1 MAKESAKQIICDVGH
16 AANVKV
22 KLRALLT
29 SEIVAVDEM
38 THEGLPTER
47 SIDEQGTI
55 ISIVDY
61 TLFANGFKLL
71 LKLPATSAN
80 GWKCNATTHLE
91 SAPRAAPELLLR
103 RPKVHFT
110 LELKLQVAI

>member
-1 MAKESAKQIICDVGH
+1 MFKQNIVININCYLPLKVAKESAKHIICDVGH

-47 SIDEQGTI
+47 SMDEQGTM
-55 ISIVDY
+55 ISILD
-61 TLFANGFKLL
+61 
-71 LKLPATSAN
+71 
-80 GWKCNATTHLE
+80 
-91 SAPRAAPELLLR
+91 
-103 RPKVHFT
+103 
-110 LELKLQVAI
+110 